1 MNSAELN
8 TRIRT
13 NQNRLRE
20 TVKKLQ
26 SRRTEMRG
34 TGAAFAT
41 DEIIMLANECERLV
55 EELRKDVVAAGMYRD
70 GLKPYETRELR

>member
-26 SRRTEMRG
+26 NRRTEMRG

-41 DEIIMLANECERLV
+41 DEIITLANECERLV
-55 EELRKDVVAAGMYRD
+55 EELRKDVVAAGMYR
-70 GLKPYETRELR
+70 GGNVPYETRELR